1 MVCVS
6 KISSNQPPITASG
19 GNNSKQRLKRPN
31 QVSQMSLLVI
41 QPEDI
46 FFAMRQV
53 VRVVHPFLIISGS
66 EKVCI
71 KTENA
76 NNSGPHNF
84 L

>member
-6 KISSNQPPITASG
+6 KISSNQPPIIALG

-41 QPEDI
+41 QPPEDI

-53 VRVVHPFLIISGS
+53 VRVDD
-66 EKVCI
+66 
-71 KTENA
+71 
-76 NNSGPHNF
+76 
-84 L
+84 